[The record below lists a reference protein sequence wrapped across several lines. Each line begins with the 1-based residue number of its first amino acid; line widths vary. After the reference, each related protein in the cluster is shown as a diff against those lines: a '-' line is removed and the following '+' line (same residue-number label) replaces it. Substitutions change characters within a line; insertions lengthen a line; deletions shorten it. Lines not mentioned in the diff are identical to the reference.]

1 VPRADHEDMSAIELL
16 QDLHELQAER
26 ATLGLFTAD
35 DEAEMIMSEMG
46 VLIEE
51 TRIAYVAAAVSE
63 IAMMRAELD
72 GPQVG

>member
-1 VPRADHEDMSAIELL
+1 MSATELL

-26 ATLGLFTAD
+26 ATLGLYTLD
-35 DEAEMIMSEMG
+35 DEAEMIMCEMG

-63 IAMMRAELD
+63 IAMMRAELA